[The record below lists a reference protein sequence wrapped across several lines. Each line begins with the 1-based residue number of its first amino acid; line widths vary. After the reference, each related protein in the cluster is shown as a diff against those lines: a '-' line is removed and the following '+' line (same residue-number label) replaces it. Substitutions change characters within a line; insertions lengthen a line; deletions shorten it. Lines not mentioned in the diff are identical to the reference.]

1 MEVMKYIKE
10 PAKKFSQGYC
20 VVCSGNCVNNCVGQS
35 VWG

>member
-1 MEVMKYIKE
+1 MKE

>member
-1 MEVMKYIKE
+1 MKYIKK
-10 PAKKFSQGYC
+10 PTKKFSQGYC